1 MSMVTEAPLKNAV
14 PTDQEL
20 IDFVVREARLI
31 DQQRFDE
38 WLDMYADDAFYWMPL
53 EWNQTDPRLTCSLM
67 YEDKLLLSIR
77 VERLKGARTFSQK
90 PKSRC
95 HHVLQTP
102 QVDSRDAAA
111 NSYVTWTP
119 IHYVETRLDEQALYA
134 AWVTHHLSVENGKLQ
149 HQAQARRP
157 DQLRC
162 CLRQHPALYVTE
174 NERGPPHGDRE
185 RRQYRH
191 WRGDRPRP
199 PGRGL

>member
-1 MSMVTEAPLKNAV
+1 MSIVTEAPLRNAI
-14 PTDQEL
+14 PADQEL

-102 QVDSRDAAA
+102 QVDSCDAAA

-119 IHYVETRLDEQALYA
+119 MHYVETRLDEQTLYA
-134 AWVTHHLSVENGKLQ
+134 AWATHHLSVENGRLRIKLKRVDLINCD
-149 HQAQARRP
+149 AAFGNI
-157 DQLRC
+157 QLFM
-162 CLRQHPALYVTE
+162 
-174 NERGPPHGDRE
+174 
-185 RRQYRH
+185 
-191 WRGDRPRP
+191 
-199 PGRGL
+199 

>member
-1 MSMVTEAPLKNAV
+1 MSMVTEAPLRNAV

-111 NSYVTWTP
+111 NSYVTWTAM
-119 IHYVETRLDEQALYA
+119 HYIETRLDEQTLYA
-134 AWVTHHLSVENGKLQ
+134 AWATPHLAFENGRLKIKLKRVDLINCD
-149 HQAQARRP
+149 AAFGNI
-157 DQLRC
+157 QLFM
-162 CLRQHPALYVTE
+162 
-174 NERGPPHGDRE
+174 
-185 RRQYRH
+185 
-191 WRGDRPRP
+191 
-199 PGRGL
+199 

>member
-111 NSYVTWTP
+111 NSYVTWTAM
-119 IHYVETRLDEQALYA
+119 HYVETRLEEQTLYA
-134 AWVTHHLSVENGKLQ
+134 AWATHHLSVENGKLKIRLKRVDLINCD
-149 HQAQARRP
+149 AAFGNI
-157 DQLRC
+157 QLFM
-162 CLRQHPALYVTE
+162 
-174 NERGPPHGDRE
+174 
-185 RRQYRH
+185 
-191 WRGDRPRP
+191 
-199 PGRGL
+199 

>member
-1 MSMVTEAPLKNAV
+1 MSMVTEAPLRNAV

-31 DQQRFDE
+31 DQQRFDA

-119 IHYVETRLDEQALYA
+119 MHYVETRLDEQTLYA
-134 AWVTHHLSVENGKLQ
+134 AWATHHLSVENGRLRIKLKRVDLINCD
-149 HQAQARRP
+149 AAFGNI
-157 DQLRC
+157 QLFM
-162 CLRQHPALYVTE
+162 
-174 NERGPPHGDRE
+174 
-185 RRQYRH
+185 
-191 WRGDRPRP
+191 
-199 PGRGL
+199 

>member
-1 MSMVTEAPLKNAV
+1 MSMVAEAPLRNAV

-38 WLDMYADDAFYWMPL
+38 WLDLYADDAYYWMPL

-95 HHVLQTP
+95 HHVLQVP
-102 QVDSRDAAA
+102 QVDERDDQERR
-111 NSYVTWTP
+111 YVTWTAM
-119 IHYVETRLDEQALYA
+119 HYVESRGDEQTLYA
-134 AWVTHHLSVENGKLQ
+134 AWATHHLTMIDGALKIRLKRVDLVNCDAALGSI
-149 HQAQARRP
+149 
-157 DQLRC
+157 QLF
-162 CLRQHPALYVTE
+162 V
-174 NERGPPHGDRE
+174 
-185 RRQYRH
+185 
-191 WRGDRPRP
+191 
-199 PGRGL
+199 

>member
-1 MSMVTEAPLKNAV
+1 MTMVAEAPLKIAI
-14 PTDQEL
+14 PTDREL
-20 IDFVVREARLI
+20 IEFVVREARLI

-38 WLDMYADDAFYWMPL
+38 WLDLYADDAFYWMPL

-119 IHYVETRLDEQALYA
+119 IHYVETRMDEQTLYA
-134 AWVTHHLSVENGKLQ
+134 AWVTHHLSVEHGRLKIKLKRVDLINCD
-149 HQAQARRP
+149 AAFGNI
-157 DQLRC
+157 QLFM
-162 CLRQHPALYVTE
+162 
-174 NERGPPHGDRE
+174 
-185 RRQYRH
+185 
-191 WRGDRPRP
+191 
-199 PGRGL
+199 